1 MEAPYKQLAEKMS
14 VYLQEF
20 FAGKFKS
27 AKFHLSE
34 KSNNFSFGVINNESN
49 YIEFDLLSSGEKC
62 LYTLVLLL
70 SIAESSDSQLKLIMI
85 DDLLD
90 HLDTARIKD
99 CFETLY
105 KISNVQILM
114 AGVQNCTHS
123 NAEEFVIE
131 VTGE

>member
-1 MEAPYKQLAEKMS
+1 
-14 VYLQEF
+14 
-20 FAGKFKS
+20 
-27 AKFHLSE
+27 
-34 KSNNFSFGVINNESN
+34 
-49 YIEFDLLSSGEKC
+49 
-62 LYTLVLLL
+62 
-70 SIAESSDSQLKLIMI
+70 MI